1 MLVFSVMEMS
11 LNNFFYPKNIAVVGA
26 SNNPK
31 KFGYELM
38 KNIVEGGYRGKI
50 FPINIK
56 EEEVMGFKAAKTI
69 KEVQE
74 KIDLVIIAIPAGFV
88 PQVVRECAE
97 KGIKNII
104 IVSGGF
110 SEVGE
115 EGKKLEEEVV
125 KIAKENDIRIIGP
138 NCVGIQ
144 NTEVSLN
151 ASFVMRALPGSIGII
166 TQSGALGASQI
177 YMATSEGIGFSKF
190 INLGNACDVS
200 IPEAVKYLA
209 DDPQTK
215 VIALYIEGVSRGK
228 EFMEA
233 LKYATAKKPVV
244 VVKAGRTEAG
254 MRAVLSHTGSLAGK
268 DAIFDAVFKQTGA
281 IRVETLKQL
290 FNVSRLIVEQPPPS
304 GKRIAIITNAGGAG
318 VLSAD
323 ECAKHDLILTEL
335 TEETKNALR
344 SFLPPIASVLN
355 PVDIIASANM
365 EVYRKTV
372 ETVIKDPNVD
382 CLLVACVVPTFLGM
396 KPDEHARGVVEAL
409 KNVKVR
415 KTVIACW
422 MAGKIAEPG
431 KKILSENH
439 VPAYSCPKEAVYALA
454 KYIKYLEF
462 KKASKN
468 VR

>member
-1 MLVFSVMEMS
+1 MS
-11 LNNFFYPKNIAVVGA
+11 LNTFFYPKSIAVVGA
-26 SNNPK
+26 SNNPR

-38 KNIVEGGYRGKI
+38 KNIIEGGYKGKI
-50 FPINIK
+50 IPVNIK
-56 EEEVMGFKAAKTI
+56 EEEVMGFKAVKNI
-69 KEVQE
+69 GEVQE
-74 KIDLVIIAIPAGFV
+74 QIDLVIIAIPANFI
-88 PQVVRECAE
+88 PQVVQESAE
-97 KGIKNII
+97 KGIKNVI

-115 EGKKLEEEVV
+115 EGKKLEQEVV
-125 KIAKENDIRIIGP
+125 KIAKENGIRIIGP

-151 ASFVMRALPGSIGII
+151 ASFVMRALPGSIGVI

-177 YMATSEGIGFSKF
+177 YMATSEDIGFSKF

-200 IPEAVKYLA
+200 IPEAIKYLA
-209 DDPQTK
+209 DDSQTK
-215 VIALYIEGVSRGK
+215 VIALYIEGVTEGK
-228 EFMEA
+228 SFMEA

-244 VVKAGRTEAG
+244 VVKAGKTEAG

-281 IRVETLKQL
+281 IRVETLQQL
-290 FNVSRLIVEQPPPS
+290 FNVARLIVEQPPPQ
-304 GKRIAIITNAGGAG
+304 GKRVAIITNAGGAG

-323 ECAKHDLILTEL
+323 QCANHGLVLPEL

-355 PVDIIASANM
+355 PVDIIASANI
-365 EVYRKTV
+365 EVYKKTV
-372 ETVIKDPNVD
+372 EIVIKDPNVD

-409 KNVKVR
+409 KQVKER
-415 KTVIACW
+415 KTVVACW
-422 MAGKIAEPG
+422 MAGEVAEPG

-439 VPAYSCPKEAVYALA
+439 IPVYSCPREAAHALA
-454 KYIKYLEF
+454 SYIKYLEF
-462 KKASKN
+462 IEKSKL
-468 VR
+468 VKLAK

>member
-1 MLVFSVMEMS
+1 MS
-11 LNNFFYPKNIAVVGA
+11 LNNFFYPKSIAIVGA

-31 KFGYELM
+31 KFGYEIM
-38 KNIVEGGYRGKI
+38 KNIIEGGYKGKI
-50 FPINIK
+50 IPINIR
-56 EEEVMGFKAAKTI
+56 EEEVMGLKAAKTI
-69 KEVQE
+69 KEVREQ
-74 KIDLVIIAIPAGFV
+74 IDLAIIAIPAVFV
-88 PQVVRECAE
+88 PQVIQECAE

-115 EGKKLEEEVV
+115 EGRKLEEQVV
-125 KIAKENDIRIIGP
+125 KIAKENGIRIIGP

-144 NTEVSLN
+144 NTEISLN
-151 ASFVMRALPGSIGII
+151 ASFVMRALPGSIGVI

-177 YMATSEGIGFSKF
+177 YLATSEGIGFSKF

-200 IPEAVKYLA
+200 IPEAIKYLA
-209 DDPQTK
+209 NDPQTK
-215 VIALYIEGVSRGK
+215 VIALYIEGVDEGK
-228 EFMEA
+228 SFMEA
-233 LKYATAKKPVV
+233 LRYATTKKPVV
-244 VVKAGRTEAG
+244 VVKAGKTEAG

-268 DAIFDAVFKQTGA
+268 DVIFDAVFKQTGA
-281 IRVETLKQL
+281 IRVETLQQL
-290 FNVSRLIVEQPPPS
+290 FNVARLIVEQPPPS
-304 GKRIAIITNAGGAG
+304 GKRVAIITNAGGAG

-323 ECAKHDLILTEL
+323 QCAKHGLILAEL

-365 EVYRKTV
+365 EVYRRTV
-372 ETVIKDPNVD
+372 EVVMKDPNVD

-409 KNVKVR
+409 KQAKNR
-415 KTVIACW
+415 KTVVACW

-431 KKILSENH
+431 KKTLSENH
-439 VPAYSCPKEAVYALA
+439 IPVYSCPREAAHALA
-454 KYIKYLEF
+454 SYIKYLEF
-462 KKASKN
+462 IEKLKLVKSAKQHL
-468 VR
+468 

>member
-1 MLVFSVMEMS
+1 MS
-11 LNNFFYPKNIAVVGA
+11 LNTFFYPKSIAIVGA
-26 SNNPK
+26 SNNPR

-38 KNIVEGGYRGKI
+38 KNIIEGGYKGKI
-50 FPINIK
+50 IPVNIK
-56 EEEVMGFKAAKTI
+56 EEEVMGFKAVKNI
-69 KEVQE
+69 GEVQE
-74 KIDLVIIAIPAGFV
+74 WIDLVIIAIPANFI
-88 PQVVRECAE
+88 PKVVQECAE
-97 KGIKNII
+97 KGIKNVI

-110 SEVGE
+110 SEVGG
-115 EGKKLEEEVV
+115 EGKKLEREVV
-125 KIAKENDIRIIGP
+125 KIAKENGIRIIGP

-144 NTEVSLN
+144 NTEASLN
-151 ASFVMRALPGSIGII
+151 ASFVMRALPGSIGVI

-177 YMATSEGIGFSKF
+177 YMATSKGIGFSKF

-200 IPEAVKYLA
+200 IPEAIKYLA

-215 VIALYIEGVSRGK
+215 VIALYIEGVSEGK
-228 EFMEA
+228 LFMDA
-233 LKYATAKKPVV
+233 LKYTTAKKPVV

-281 IRVETLKQL
+281 IRVETLLQL
-290 FNVSRLIVEQPPPS
+290 FNVARLIVEQPPPR
-304 GKRIAIITNAGGAG
+304 GKRVAIITNAGGAG

-323 ECAKHDLILTEL
+323 QCANHGLVLSEL
-335 TEETKNALR
+335 TEETKNTLR

-365 EVYRKTV
+365 EIYKKTV

-382 CLLVACVVPTFLGM
+382 CLIVACVVPTFLGM

-409 KNVKVR
+409 KHAKER
-415 KTVIACW
+415 KTVVACW
-422 MAGKIAEPG
+422 MAGEIAEPG

-439 VPAYSCPKEAVYALA
+439 IPVYSCPRGAAHALA
-454 KYIKYLEF
+454 SYIRYLESKKF
-462 KKASKN
+462 KIDKKT
-468 VR
+468 